1 MKKEI
6 VRNLFLKIFEKK
18 NLDFILEIRQIKKF
32 MYTRERKENPKIL
45 ILALKVNIQL
55 FFITSLHLFQ
65 YKIVPAGQGHILR

>member
-1 MKKEI
+1 
-6 VRNLFLKIFEKK
+6 
-18 NLDFILEIRQIKKF
+18 